1 MLFKRGSSDGI
12 RPFNRSIRCIVLKGC
27 IKFLFAVSTVMG
39 LAALISL
46 YLFLN
51 PRRDFSETF
60 DLNAIGN
67 LEIPSRIYDR
77 HGVEIGQIKIEDRR
91 PVELEKIPYHFIQAL
106 TAVEDSRFFQHQG
119 IDYIGILRAA
129 RSNFKAKRV
138 TQGASTITQQLAK
151 QCYPELKRNRNL
163 ETKIIEAFLAR
174 RLERNFTKP
183 EILEHY
189 LNRIFFGSGYFGI
202 ESAARGYF
210 GKPASQLSV
219 IESATLCGLI
229 KSPSRLSPRNN
240 PTGARKARDH
250 VLQRMHLEGM
260 VNNDQLAVYLKE
272 PLSLVNSRGQQ
283 NSYVQEMI
291 RLQVIDQIGFE
302 SAGGGGF
309 SIYTT
314 IDHSAQQA
322 ARQSLLR
329 NLSEVEKHPGFDHP
343 TYSQYR
349 ENKALPDP
357 LEKNSQP
364 KRKLRRT
371 PDYLQGAVLMIENQ
385 TGAII
390 ALLGGRNFADSQ
402 LNRAFQSQRPAG
414 TAFKPLVYATAYSG
428 DYFPGSMVKDTPID
442 NRSVAI
448 GGITGILGEWGGES
462 EVVNYLGNIP
472 AREAL
477 VHSKNAATVRI
488 GKNIGRQKVSEIARK
503 AGIRSP
509 MDEYDKSLLGSSAVS
524 LKELCMAFSIF
535 PNAGKRPNS
544 LHIISSIVNA
554 GGSTIFSEPRTEFS
568 RAIDPVTAYQVNSC
582 LQDVLQRGTA
592 KQSYTKY
599 GLRDKNAAGKT
610 GTTHN
615 FTDLWFVGYNS
626 EVTCG
631 VWTGFDYPKTIYRG
645 AFSNSIALPVWVD
658 VMNASSESFP
668 SRSIPMPDDCEVI
681 EICRKSGH
689 LATDSCYEELPGEAK
704 GARKIQRCTYKEF
717 IRKKNNFRR
726 YCGFHSTDRERI
738 QHPLITGFPSSNVP
752 RAPLLAAQPSEAIL
766 MISPTVVGT
775 SDPYSSQQ
783 PVLRAQVA
791 GQTGEIRRATAVN
804 QVTLDRQE
812 IQIAIPS
819 PKPIEIPAVD

>member
-151 QCYPELKRNRNL
+151 QCYPKLKRNRNL

-329 NLSEVEKHPGFDHP
+329 NLSEV
-343 TYSQYR
+343 
-349 ENKALPDP
+349 
-357 LEKNSQP
+357 KN
-364 KRKLRRT
+364 
-371 PDYLQGAVLMIENQ
+371 I
-385 TGAII
+385 
-390 ALLGGRNFADSQ
+390 
-402 LNRAFQSQRPAG
+402 
-414 TAFKPLVYATAYSG
+414 
-428 DYFPGSMVKDTPID
+428 PGSSIPPTLNTGKIK
-442 NRSVAI
+442 RSR
-448 GGITGILGEWGGES
+448 ILW
-462 EVVNYLGNIP
+462 
-472 AREAL
+472 
-477 VHSKNAATVRI
+477 
-488 GKNIGRQKVSEIARK
+488 RK
-503 AGIRSP
+503 TA
-509 MDEYDKSLLGSSAVS
+509 S
-524 LKELCMAFSIF
+524 LKGNYAE
-535 PNAGKRPNS
+535 
-544 LHIISSIVNA
+544 
-554 GGSTIFSEPRTEFS
+554 
-568 RAIDPVTAYQVNSC
+568 
-582 LQDVLQRGTA
+582 
-592 KQSYTKY
+592 
-599 GLRDKNAAGKT
+599 
-610 GTTHN
+610 
-615 FTDLWFVGYNS
+615 
-626 EVTCG
+626 
-631 VWTGFDYPKTIYRG
+631 
-645 AFSNSIALPVWVD
+645 
-658 VMNASSESFP
+658 
-668 SRSIPMPDDCEVI
+668 
-681 EICRKSGH
+681 
-689 LATDSCYEELPGEAK
+689 
-704 GARKIQRCTYKEF
+704 
-717 IRKKNNFRR
+717 
-726 YCGFHSTDRERI
+726 
-738 QHPLITGFPSSNVP
+738 PLITCRVPS
-752 RAPLLAAQPSEAIL
+752 
-766 MISPTVVGT
+766 
-775 SDPYSSQQ
+775 
-783 PVLRAQVA
+783 
-791 GQTGEIRRATAVN
+791 
-804 QVTLDRQE
+804 
-812 IQIAIPS
+812 
-819 PKPIEIPAVD
+819 